1 LFNLFVFLCVIL
13 LCSLTFLH
21 NTTRQANAETSYIRL
36 VDYKD
41 NADVKIK
48 NSNEFSASYAGDQ
61 TQFWK
66 NLANPALG
74 YSAINDV
81 DNGIHVDLSS
91 TSSDPQQYNVDGEHN
106 HKVGDNKV
114 NANGN
119 NNKNSDTPFTLPF
132 P

>member
-1 LFNLFVFLCVIL
+1 L
-13 LCSLTFLH
+13 LH
-21 NTTRQANAETSYIRL
+21 YATRQANAETSDIRL

-41 NADVKIK
+41 NTDVKIE
-48 NSNEFSASYAGDQ
+48 NSNEFSAGHAVHQ

-66 NLANPALG
+66 DLANPALG

-81 DNGIHVDLSS
+81 SNGIHVDLSS
-91 TSSDPQQYNVDGEHN
+91 PSSDFQQYNVDGEHN

-119 NNKNSDTPFTLPF
+119 KNKNSDTPFTLPF

>member
-1 LFNLFVFLCVIL
+1 M
-13 LCSLTFLH
+13 LH
-21 NTTRQANAETSYIRL
+21 YATRQANAETSDIRL

-41 NADVKIK
+41 NTDVKIE
-48 NSNEFSASYAGDQ
+48 NSNEFSASHAVHQ

-81 DNGIHVDLSS
+81 GNGIHVDLSS

-119 NNKNSDTPFTLPF
+119 KNKNSDTPFTLPF